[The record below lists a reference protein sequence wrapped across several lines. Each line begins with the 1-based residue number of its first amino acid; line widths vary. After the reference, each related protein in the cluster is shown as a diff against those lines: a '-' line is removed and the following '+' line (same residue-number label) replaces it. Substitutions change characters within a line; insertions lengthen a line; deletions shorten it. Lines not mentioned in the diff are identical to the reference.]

1 MHCVKQNQNIF
12 FLSSFTR
19 EVYRRSPH
27 HLTQIINW
35 KYGVHKEGKEV
46 KEDMH
51 VEPCP
56 DQITNLITLL
66 LEVQDKY
73 NKNRMVEMEVK
84 MAEEKE
90 VILMLL

>member
-1 MHCVKQNQNIF
+1 
-12 FLSSFTR
+12 
-19 EVYRRSPH
+19 
-27 HLTQIINW
+27 
-35 KYGVHKEGKEV
+35 VHKEGKEV

-73 NKNRMVEMEVK
+73 NKLLMVEMVGIMVAEKVEIVIMISILQEMVVEVPH
-84 MAEEKE
+84 
-90 VILMLL
+90 I